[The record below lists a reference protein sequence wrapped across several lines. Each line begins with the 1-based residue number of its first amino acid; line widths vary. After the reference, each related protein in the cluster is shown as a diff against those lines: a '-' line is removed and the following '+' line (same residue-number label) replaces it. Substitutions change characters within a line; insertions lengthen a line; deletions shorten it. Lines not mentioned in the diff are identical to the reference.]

1 MSANP
6 HGTGVGDSGASPAR
20 VSAAPSPSSAAPA
33 TSRAPARIEDR
44 LARTGGALELLRVPA
59 ALFGVAVRARRAAYD
74 RGWLSTT
81 RLSVPVV
88 CVGNLTAGGTG
99 KTPTVAWVVRGL
111 QARGFRP
118 GILSRGYGAATGEE
132 NDEARLLA
140 ELCPGVPHVQDVER
154 ARGGAKLVELGCDA
168 VVLDDGFQH
177 RKLARD
183 VDLVLVDATRPWG
196 LPADERGRAVKALLP
211 RGLLREP
218 PSSLARAHALVI
230 TRCDA
235 IGAAELDALERELAE
250 IAPGRGV
257 ALARHAPRAWVDE
270 RGARTELATLRGKRV
285 DVVSAIGNP
294 AAFERTLRGLGVEL
308 AEVRRFPDH
317 HRYVAADLDGLGG
330 LGADGRVLVTT
341 QKDAVKLAPLGAR
354 FQALAIETEFARDA
368 GVLEALLDALPRAGE
383 DVVKLP
389 SRRKLRD

>member
-1 MSANP
+1 MS
-6 HGTGVGDSGASPAR
+6 R
-20 VSAAPSPSSAAPA
+20 AAPSASAPE
-33 TSRAPARIEDR
+33 RIEDR
-44 LARTGGALELLRVPA
+44 LARSGGALELLRVPA
-59 ALFGVAVRARRAAYD
+59 ALFGALVRARRAAYD

-81 RLSVPVV
+81 RLPVPVV

-99 KTPTVAWVVRGL
+99 KTPLVAWVVRAL
-111 QARGFRP
+111 MARGFRP
-118 GILSRGYGAATGEE
+118 GILSRGYGAAKGEP

-154 ARGGAKLVELGCDA
+154 ARGGAALVAQGCDA

-196 LPADERGRAVKALLP
+196 LAADERGRAVKALLP

-235 IGAAELDALERELAE
+235 VPAAELASLERELLVH
-250 IAPGRGV
+250 APGRGV
-257 ALARHAPRAWVDE
+257 ALARHAPRAWIDE
-270 RGARTELATLRGKRV
+270 RGTTSALAALRGKRV

-294 AAFERTLRGLGVEL
+294 AAFERTLVGLGVEL

-317 HRYVAADLDGLGG
+317 HRYVEADLEGLGG
-330 LGADGRVLVTT
+330 LGAEGRVLVTT

-383 DVVKLP
+383 RVVKLP